1 MRGNGENYFNTEGTI
16 IITAIVMP
24 STVFSCEISSE
35 SPVLE
40 SEALVVEL
48 VVAVGAVPL
57 VVAPPHVRDAEP
69 APAAVLAAR
78 ARQAVHSLG
87 CNR

>member
-1 MRGNGENYFNTEGTI
+1 MR
-16 IITAIVMP
+16 
-24 STVFSCEISSE
+24 SCEVSE

-40 SEALVVEL
+40 SEALVVQL

-78 ARQAVHSLG
+78 ARQAVQCLI
-87 CNR
+87 CNRLAFLASNSK